1 MDGKIMRSAKY
12 DIYFL
17 EAGLEQL
24 ENYLLSDEIYWRL
37 NIVPP
42 SGQPPYPEFT
52 LGWMLLSLK
61 RAKLLTTTVE
71 EETQMKALENQIDDI
86 LTEWK
91 AAWEN
96 KAKREFK
103 ARLFLWRDFLE
114 DYRGAPS
121 ENYDRADY
129 EVNRRVLIE
138 LLRDEFS
145 DFSKAENELL
155 NDLDRIL
162 RNTLVPGKFI
172 WDYILEKGFPKEKFW
187 YLYGHLPGNLSK

>member
-1 MDGKIMRSAKY
+1 MTSAKY

-37 NIVPP
+37 NIIPP
-42 SGQPPYPEFT
+42 AGQSPYPEFT

-61 RAKLLTTTVE
+61 RVKLLATTVE
-71 EETQMKALENQIDDI
+71 EETQLKALQKQIEDI
-86 LTEWK
+86 HTKWK

-96 KAKREFK
+96 KAKREFQ

-114 DYRGAPS
+114 DYRSAPS
-121 ENYDRADY
+121 ENYDRYNY

-138 LLRDEFS
+138 LLRDEFT
-145 DFSKAENELL
+145 DFSEAENELL

-162 RNTLVPGKFI
+162 RNTLIPGKFI
-172 WDYILEKGFPKEKFW
+172 WDSTLEKGFPKDKFW
-187 YLYGHLPGNLSK
+187 YLYGHLPGKPLK